1 MSTSDLSGRVAIVT
15 GAGDGIGR
23 ASLLALVRNGASAV
37 GCDVDEGRLQET
49 LRLAEKIRPGAGR
62 VRTADVS
69 DPQQM
74 AEVVALATSE
84 FGGLDIVHANAGISQ
99 PVAAAG
105 DIPLDTWRRVIEVN
119 LTGLVVTFQ
128 TALPAL
134 RESAHASF
142 IATASGLGVVG
153 SPGLAAYVAS
163 KHAVVGFIKSAGLD
177 YARSGV
183 RINAVAP
190 GMTETPMLMSS
201 TSEEVRANMTAA
213 IPAGRF
219 GTPEDIAGAVV
230 WLASDQSKYVVGA
243 TIVVDGGD
251 SID

>member
-1 MSTSDLSGRVAIVT
+1 MPTSDLSDRVAIVT

-23 ASLLALVRNGASAV
+23 ASLLALIRSGASAV
-37 GCDVDEGRLQET
+37 GCDIDERRLQET
-49 LRLAEKIRPGAGR
+49 RRLAEEIRPGASR

-74 AEVVALATSE
+74 EQVVVLASSE
-84 FGGLDIVHANAGISQ
+84 FGGLDIVHANAGISH
-99 PVAAAG
+99 PPAAAG
-105 DIPLDTWRRVIEVN
+105 QIPLDTWRRVIDVN
-119 LTGLVVTFQ
+119 LTGLFVTFQ
-128 TALPAL
+128 ATLPAL

-142 IATASGLGVVG
+142 IATASGLGLVG

-163 KHAVVGFIKSAGLD
+163 KHAVVGFIKAAALD
-177 YARSGV
+177 YSRSGV

-201 TSEEVRANMTAA
+201 TSAEARARMIAP
-213 IPAGRF
+213 IPVGRF
-219 GTPEDIAGAVV
+219 GTPEDIADAVL